1 MNLELKRLQVE
12 LIRVQGARSELE
24 LKIMERQ
31 EEMSRIQAAIAAQ
44 DKREGELLGLIAAK
58 KEEV

>member
-31 EEMSRIQAAIAAQ
+31 EEMARIQTAIAAQ
-44 DKREGELLGLIAAK
+44 DKREGELISLIAAK